1 MISKLFR
8 KILLR
13 EKATSSD
20 FVKYLRKKGAK
31 IGENV
36 RFYSPS
42 NTLVDLQAPWLITIG
57 DNVNITHGVI
67 ILTHDYSWSV
77 LKRYDTSK
85 GVILGGQ
92 SPVTIGN
99 NVFIGMNAIITR
111 GVTIGDNVIIG
122 AGSVVTKVCDSNGV
136 YAGNP
141 AKKIMSID
149 EYLAKREQKQFE
161 EAKTMALMYKERFG
175 VNPPKEVFNEY
186 FMLFSNADEASNNPE
201 FCRQLKTGSNFDDSV
216 AYMNKQTPKFES
228 FESFLNE
235 CFK

>member
-20 FVKYLRKKGAK
+20 FVKYLRKKGVK

-42 NTLVDLQAPWLITIG
+42 NTLVDMQAPWLITIG

-85 GVILGGQ
+85 GVVLGGQ

-99 NVFIGMNAIITR
+99 NVFIGMNAVITR

-122 AGSVVTKVCDSNGV
+122 AGSVVTKDCDSNGV

-235 CFK
+235 CFN

>member
-20 FVKYLRKKGAK
+20 FVKYLRKKGVK

-42 NTLVDLQAPWLITIG
+42 NTLVDMQAPWLITIG

-85 GVILGGQ
+85 GVVLGGQ

-99 NVFIGMNAIITR
+99 NVFIGMNAVITR

-122 AGSVVTKVCDSNGV
+122 AGSVVTKDCDSNGV